1 MVGLERRIDNLIAL
15 YLLLTAMLVV
25 VSRSSLPSY
34 HLFAALHLASAGAV
48 YALRHL
54 PEKLPPVVR
63 FFRDW
68 YPAIAFPFLYKEVE
82 IFAGAFGNW
91 ALTELLQS
99 LEVSLFAGHP
109 SIYLSERLSWVPL
122 SEYLHFCYFAYVL
135 LFPIIGGYWYF
146 TGKKTWFRELLFLLS
161 VTYAVSYLVYILYP
175 VDSPFYLVPPRG
187 EPLAGHTF
195 YDLVHFVSERGGA
208 RGGAFPSSHVSV
220 STVILLVTLEHQPRW
235 LVWLL
240 PVYLGLVLAT
250 IYGRF
255 HYVLDIVAGLLLA
268 LAIVA
273 GYRFLGRDEAESKTN
288 AAAHA
293 LG

>member
-25 VSRSSLPSY
+25 VSRWSLPSY
-34 HLFAALHLASAGAV
+34 HLFAALHLALAGAV

-54 PEKLPPVVR
+54 PQELPPVAR

-68 YPAIAFPFLYKEVE
+68 YPAFPFLYKEVE

-99 LEVSLFAGHP
+99 LEVTLFAGHP

-161 VTYAVSYLVYILYP
+161 ITYAVSYLFYILYP
-175 VDSPFYLVPPRG
+175 VDSPFYG
-187 EPLAGHTF
+187 
-195 YDLVHFVSERGGA
+195 
-208 RGGAFPSSHVSV
+208 
-220 STVILLVTLEHQPRW
+220 STRIRV
-235 LVWLL
+235 
-240 PVYLGLVLAT
+240 G
-250 IYGRF
+250 
-255 HYVLDIVAGLLLA
+255 
-268 LAIVA
+268 
-273 GYRFLGRDEAESKTN
+273 
-288 AAAHA
+288 
-293 LG
+293 